1 MTKKFICVLFT
12 LASLCAYAQDGYVKI
27 QGTRLSLKPPAGFEP
42 ISGFTGL
49 KKGETSMIQV
59 FDLGGGDYNATSKS
73 FTKEE
78 FEKKEMKVLS
88 FTETKISGFPARIVH
103 AAASEEARMYSVMFG
118 DATFSVMMMGMYPAT
133 ESELETEMKEA
144 LLSARYNK
152 DEVIDP
158 FASVNFKLDDSKS
171 KLKFVKSAANMFIYT
186 IGGAEKAKDG
196 PMVIVVSVP
205 LEGEAAKPKDLAE
218 QMVAGLKNKGFGG
231 LKATE
236 KEDLKVNGCDGYSM
250 KLQAKKDD
258 KEATILIQSFV
269 KNDTAVII
277 QGICQGKPEDD
288 IAEIK
293 ALSSTLQIK

>member
-1 MTKKFICVLFT
+1 
-12 LASLCAYAQDGYVKI
+12 
-27 QGTRLSLKPPAGFEP
+27 
-42 ISGFTGL
+42 
-49 KKGETSMIQV
+49 
-59 FDLGGGDYNATSKS
+59 
-73 FTKEE
+73 
-78 FEKKEMKVLS
+78 
-88 FTETKISGFPARIVH
+88 
-103 AAASEEARMYSVMFG
+103 
-118 DATFSVMMMGMYPAT
+118 
-133 ESELETEMKEA
+133 
-144 LLSARYNK
+144 
-152 DEVIDP
+152 
-158 FASVNFKLDDSKS
+158 
-171 KLKFVKSAANMFIYT
+171 
-186 IGGAEKAKDG
+186 
-196 PMVIVVSVP
+196 VP
-205 LEGEAAKPKDLAE
+205 LEGEATKPKDLAE